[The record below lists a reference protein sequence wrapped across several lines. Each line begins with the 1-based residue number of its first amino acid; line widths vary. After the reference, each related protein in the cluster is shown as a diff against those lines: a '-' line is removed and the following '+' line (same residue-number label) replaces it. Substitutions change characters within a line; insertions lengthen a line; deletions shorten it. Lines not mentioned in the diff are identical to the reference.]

1 MTDLAT
7 ARTASLSAPPSPVS
21 SMAAGLVGSEIL
33 KIAADVRAM
42 REQGATICN
51 LTVGDFDP
59 AEFRIPQALEEG
71 IVRALRAG
79 ETNYPP
85 SAGIPQL
92 REAVRAHMARAFGV
106 DVPVAQVLV
115 TGGSRPGIYGVYRT
129 LVDPGERV
137 VYPVPSWNNNHYV
150 QLMQAEGVPV
160 PCRAADAFL
169 PTRKALAG
177 AVRGARLLALN
188 SPLNPAGTAFTPT
201 QLGELCDLVLEE
213 NARRSASG
221 TTERP
226 LYLMYD
232 QVYATITF
240 DGVRHEHPVA
250 LRPEMA
256 PYTFTVD
263 GISKAFAATG
273 VRVGWVTGPADV
285 MPVMSDVLGHVG
297 AWAPRAEQVATAAFL
312 ADGDAVR
319 AYGAQL
325 AAGVRERLGLLRDA
339 LEAMRADGLPV
350 ETVPAMGAIYLSAR
364 FAVMGRTT
372 RDGTVLR
379 TNEDIRH
386 WLLAEAGFAVVP
398 FQAFGVREDDGW
410 FRLSV
415 GAVSPAVVRDAMP
428 RVRAAVE
435 ALRRGA

>member
-1 MTDLAT
+1 VPDLAT
-7 ARTASLSAPPSPVS
+7 ARTASLSVPPSPVS
-21 SMAAGLVGSEIL
+21 TMAAGLVGSEIL
-33 KIAADVRAM
+33 KIAADIRVL

-59 AEFRIPQALEEG
+59 AEFRIPEALEEG

-85 SAGIPQL
+85 SAGIPSL
-92 REAVRAHMARAFGV
+92 REAVRAHMARAFGL

-115 TGGSRPGIYGVYRT
+115 TGGSRPGIYGVFRT

-150 QLMQAEGVPV
+150 HLVQAEGVPV

-169 PTRKALAG
+169 PTRQALAS

-188 SPLNPAGTAFTPT
+188 SPLNPAGTAFTAT

-213 NARRSASG
+213 NARRLAQRAG
-221 TTERP
+221 ERP

-232 QVYATITF
+232 QVYASITF

-250 LRPEMA
+250 LRPDMA
-256 PYTFTVD
+256 PYTLTVD

-273 VRVGWVTGPADV
+273 VRVGWVTGPASV

-319 AYGAQL
+319 AYGTRL

-350 ETVPAMGAIYLSAR
+350 ESIPAMGAIYLSAR
-364 FAVMGRTT
+364 FAVVGRTT
-372 RDGTVLR
+372 RDGATLR
-379 TNEDIRH
+379 TNEDIRR
-386 WLLAEAGFAVVP
+386 WLLAEAGFAAVP

-415 GAVSPAVVRDAMP
+415 GAVSPQAIREAMP
-428 RVRAAVE
+428 RVRAAVQS
-435 ALRRGA
+435 LR